1 MAVLW
6 ENTSF
11 SFSFI
16 VNLLSYYLMRNL
28 IMSVIFLGIAGY
40 FGSMLYE
47 RAILGDGQL
56 EPAVAEAGEALS
68 YSYPAR
74 VELKSADGRAMMV
87 TLLGRST
94 THIQFKR
101 EDGQEFVYQIDSLDA
116 NAQDLVLQYPNVGI
130 KDAAAHM
137 AKGSMEV
144 GDLHVQ
150 QLEQNIRQIDDEIE
164 GLSREYEGSVSKTD
178 RRTIQRTVEGLQA
191 EKVELQREISDRQ

>member
-1 MAVLW
+1 
-6 ENTSF
+6 
-11 SFSFI
+11 
-16 VNLLSYYLMRNL
+16 
-28 IMSVIFLGIAGY
+28 MSVIFLGIAGY
-40 FGSMLYE
+40 LGSMLYE
-47 RAILGDGQL
+47 RAILGDGL
-56 EPAVAEAGEALS
+56 LGPAAAEAGEALS

-116 NAQDLVLQYPNVGI
+116 NAQDLVLRYPNVGI
-130 KDAAAHM
+130 KNAAAYM
-137 AKGSMEV
+137 AKGSMGV

-150 QLEQNIRQIDDEIE
+150 QLEQNVRQIDDEIDD
-164 GLSREYEGSVSKTD
+164 LSQEYGGSVSKTE
-178 RRTIQRTVEGLQA
+178 RRTIQRAVEGLRA